1 MTKQAI
7 IERTI
12 EAINQLP
19 ENKAEEIFEFADS
32 VRKRYEEQQ
41 FSHEL
46 QSLIVKGSS
55 FDFLSSEE
63 ELYTADD
70 LKVVYNG

>member
-19 ENKAEEIFEFADS
+19 ESKAEEIFEFADS
-32 VRKRYEEQQ
+32 VRKRYEEQRFTSEMQ
-41 FSHEL
+41 N
-46 QSLIVKGSS
+46 LIGNGSS
-55 FDFLSSEE
+55 FDFLNDEE
-63 ELYTADD
+63 ELYTAED